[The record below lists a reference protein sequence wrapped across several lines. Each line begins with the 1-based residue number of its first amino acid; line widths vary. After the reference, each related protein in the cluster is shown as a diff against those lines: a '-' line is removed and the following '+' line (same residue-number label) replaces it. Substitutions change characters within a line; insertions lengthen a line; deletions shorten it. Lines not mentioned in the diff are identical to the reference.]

1 MDLDFRK
8 LRGAG
13 PTLENERFTVSMDVT
28 PSSPVT
34 DEGTSAQPTTRHARI
49 RVEPGKGWTASLPE
63 LWQQRDVVYF
73 LVLRNLEIR
82 YRQTALGGAWAV
94 LHPLGLM
101 GAFVLFAEVINIPSE
116 GVPYALFAFA
126 AIVPWTLFSQ
136 SLTLAA
142 ESVVRDINLVSKVY
156 VPRLVLPLSAV
167 GALVIDYAI
176 ALAILFVM
184 MGLYSTY
191 PDPTAILWLPA
202 LTLLTLGVAFA
213 VGFWFS
219 ALMVMYRD
227 IRMLVPVLL
236 QIWLIAT
243 PIAYP
248 SSLVPEEW
256 QLVYGLNPMAGVV
269 EGFRAALL
277 GTPAPEVAVVAVSAC
292 VTAMLLTTG
301 LAYFRRV
308 DRTFAD
314 VI

>member
-1 MDLDFRK
+1 
-8 LRGAG
+8 
-13 PTLENERFTVSMDVT
+13 MDVT
-28 PSSPVT
+28 PASPVT
-34 DEGTSAQPTTRHARI
+34 EREASTEPTARHARV

-63 LWQQRDVVYF
+63 LWEQRDVVYF
-73 LVLRNLEIR
+73 LILRNLKIR
-82 YRQTALGGAWAV
+82 YRQTALGAAWAV
-94 LHPLGLM
+94 LHPLILM
-101 GAFVLFAEVINIPSE
+101 GAFVLFAEKVINIPSE
-116 GVPYALFAFA
+116 GVPYPLFAFA

-156 VPRLVLPLSAV
+156 VPRLVLPLAAV
-167 GALVIDYAI
+167 GALVIDYGI

-184 MGLYSTY
+184 MGLYSTF
-191 PDPTAILWLPA
+191 PDPTAIFWLPA
-202 LTLLTLGVAFA
+202 LTILALGVAFA
-213 VGFWFS
+213 VGIWFS

-236 QIWLIAT
+236 QIWLFAT

-277 GTPAPEVAVVAVSAC
+277 GTPAPEVGVLVASAC
-292 VTAMLLTTG
+292 VTAVLLATG